1 MTLLQHFVLFVSS
14 ILFATSELIID
25 VQPNVISAEITAQLV
40 INCSITNNQVQELD
54 VIRSLTLSRYNETL
68 KEFFDLITL
77 EAKTLNLSQLVQ
89 LHHAQISFG
98 NMYISLTLH
107 NPTLFDAK
115 VYRCKVE
122 GDKTN
127 AANSSIVAKK
137 EVEYR
142 TNMTALI
149 EEIRRLRI
157 FEKNDQCTLEKKDL
171 TATQQRTK
179 LHFVGSSK
187 VIKELIESLTLTC
200 SLQDLDRNSTV
211 QLMYILHESNGVI
224 ATINK
229 DQPVVTT
236 KQDSNFNTAKGEL
249 SDTKSKASFIEIS
262 WSYIKSSE
270 SGKYFCGAYVMG
282 PDGRS
287 ERLNEMLAIIVSNPT
302 FDDLIKVIQKLLRQ
316 VDKEKE
322 NILENKQNIYHIQE
336 DINSKQQTII
346 SIKDGLDTNRQN
358 INTIKDDLESSR
370 QNIKSITDDLN
381 ATRQSIA
388 SYDDESNSLRQMLNN
403 VQSDLSI
410 CKESIQSF
418 SNDLDTNKQSIAS
431 HNDELNTFGQIVN
444 SLKDDLR
451 TNKQSLQSITDKVN
465 TNKQNINQLK
475 ENLESNKQKIQ
486 SITDE
491 VNTNK
496 DNINQLK
503 ENLELNKQK
512 IQSITDEV
520 NTNKDNINQL
530 RENLKSNKQK
540 IQNMTDEVTTNKDNI
555 NQLKENLKSN
565 KQNIQNITKGVNTNR
580 QNIINLNKDVKT
592 SQQSFSKLEAT
603 LETQLTN
610 LSTALTQ
617 TWEKIMKG
625 PPTSCR
631 EINSFQERV
640 TVTLTSGLKVMCDT
654 KTDGGGWIIFQ
665 RRINGKVDFYRG
677 WKEYRDGFGDY
688 NIGEFYLGNEN
699 IFNLTS
705 TGQYDLRI
713 DLEFN
718 NKKYFAQYENFKI
731 LSESEKYK
739 LQIGKYSGYAGDELS
754 YHNSNFFTTF
764 DRDNDVGSDVNCAEE
779 SSGAWW
785 YNHCHHSNLNGQWG
799 RTSHKGM
806 NWAYFTGL
814 SNSVTFTEMKI
825 KEREKN
831 YFH

>member
-14 ILFATSELIID
+14 ILFSTSELIID

-40 INCSITNNQVQELD
+40 INCSITNNQVQQLD

-68 KEFFDLITL
+68 KEFLDLITL

-98 NMYISLTLH
+98 NLYISLTLH

-149 EEIRRLRI
+149 EEIRRLKI
-157 FEKNDQCTLEKKDL
+157 VEQNDQCTLEKKDL
-171 TATQQRTK
+171 TTSQQRTK
-179 LHFVGSSK
+179 LHF
-187 VIKELIESLTLTC
+187 
-200 SLQDLDRNSTV
+200 DLDRNSTV
-211 QLMYILHESNGVI
+211 QFMYILHESNGVI

-236 KQDSNFNTAKGEL
+236 KQDSNFNTGKGEL
-249 SDTKSKASFIEIS
+249 SDTKSKASFIEVS

-270 SGKYFCGAYVMG
+270 SGKYFCGAHVMG
-282 PDGRS
+282 PDERS

-302 FDDLIKVIQKLLRQ
+302 FDDLIKL
-316 VDKEKE
+316 KE
-322 NILENKQNIYHIQE
+322 
-336 DINSKQQTII
+336 
-346 SIKDGLDTNRQN
+346 
-358 INTIKDDLESSR
+358 DLE
-370 QNIKSITDDLN
+370 
-381 ATRQSIA
+381 
-388 SYDDESNSLRQMLNN
+388 
-403 VQSDLSI
+403 
-410 CKESIQSF
+410 
-418 SNDLDTNKQSIAS
+418 
-431 HNDELNTFGQIVN
+431 
-444 SLKDDLR
+444 
-451 TNKQSLQSITDKVN
+451 
-465 TNKQNINQLK
+465 
-475 ENLESNKQKIQ
+475 
-486 SITDE
+486 
-491 VNTNK
+491 
-496 DNINQLK
+496 
-503 ENLELNKQK
+503 
-512 IQSITDEV
+512 
-520 NTNKDNINQL
+520 
-530 RENLKSNKQK
+530 
-540 IQNMTDEVTTNKDNI
+540 
-555 NQLKENLKSN
+555 SN

-580 QNIINLNKDVKT
+580 ENIINLNKDVNT
-592 SQQSFSKLEAT
+592 SQQSLSKLEAN
-603 LETQLTN
+603 LETQLIN

-617 TWEKIMKG
+617 IKGKIKKG
-625 PPTSCR
+625 LPMSCR

-640 TVTLTSGLKVMCDT
+640 IVTLKSGLVVMCDT

-718 NKKYFAQYENFKI
+718 STKYFAQYENFKI
-731 LSESEKYK
+731 LSEIEKYK
-739 LQIGKYSGYAGDELS
+739 LKIGKYSGNAGENLS
-754 YHNSNFFTTF
+754 YHNNKFFSTF
-764 DRDNDVGSDVNCAEE
+764 DRDNDVNSDRNYAEI

-785 YNHCHHSNLNGQWG
+785 YYNCNYSNLNGEWG

-806 NWAYFTGL
+806 NWEQLTG
-814 SNSVTFTEMKI
+814 SSYSVSFTEMKI
-825 KEREKN
+825 REREKN

>member
-14 ILFATSELIID
+14 ILFATSELVID

-40 INCSITNNQVQELD
+40 INCSITNNQVTHLD

-98 NMYISLTLH
+98 NLYISLTLH

-127 AANSSIVAKK
+127 AANSSIVTKK

-142 TNMTALI
+142 TNTTALI
-149 EEIRRLRI
+149 EEIRRLKI
-157 FEKNDQCTLEKKDL
+157 VEKNDQCTLKKKDL
-171 TATQQRTK
+171 TASHQRTK

-187 VIKELIESLTLTC
+187 VIKELIEPLTLTC
-200 SLQDLDRNSTV
+200 SLQDLDLNSTV
-211 QLMYILHESNGVI
+211 QFMYILHESNGVI

-236 KQDSNFNTAKGEL
+236 KQDSNFKTAKGEL
-249 SDTKSKASFIEIS
+249 SETKSKASFIEVS
-262 WSYIKSSE
+262 WSFIKSSE
-270 SGKYFCGAYVMG
+270 SGKYSCGAHVMG

-302 FDDLIKVIQKLLRQ
+302 FDDLIKVIPKLLRQ

-322 NILENKQNIYHIQE
+322 NILENKQNIYHIKE

-346 SIKDGLDTNRQN
+346 SIKDGLDTNKQN
-358 INTIKDDLESSR
+358 INTIKDDLETSR

-381 ATRQSIA
+381 ANKQSIA
-388 SYDDESNSLRQMLNN
+388 SYNNESITLRQMVNN

-410 CKESIQSF
+410 CKESIHSF

-431 HNDELNTFGQIVN
+431 YNDELNTFGQIVN

-451 TNKQSLQSITDKVN
+451 TNKQSLQTV
-465 TNKQNINQLK
+465 
-475 ENLESNKQKIQ
+475 
-486 SITDE
+486 TDE

-503 ENLELNKQK
+503 EDLE
-512 IQSITDEV
+512 
-520 NTNKDNINQL
+520 
-530 RENLKSNKQK
+530 
-540 IQNMTDEVTTNKDNI
+540 
-555 NQLKENLKSN
+555 SN

-580 QNIINLNKDVKT
+580 QNIMNLNKDVNT
-592 SQQSFSKLEAT
+592 SQQSLSKLEVN
-603 LETQLTN
+603 LETHLTN

-617 TWEKIMKG
+617 IKENIKKG
-625 PPTSCR
+625 RPTSCR

-640 TVTLTSGLKVMCDT
+640 IVTLKSGLEVMCDT

-699 IFNLTS
+699 IFKLTS
-705 TGQYDLRI
+705 TGQFDLRI
-713 DLEFN
+713 DLEYRN
-718 NKKYFAQYENFKI
+718 AKYFAQYKDFKL
-731 LSESEKYK
+731 LSETEKYK
-739 LQIGKYSGYAGDELS
+739 LQIGKYSGTAGDELS
-754 YHNSNFFTTF
+754 RHNNMYFTTF
-764 DRDNDVGSDVNCAEE
+764 DRDNDISSGPNCAEYR
-779 SSGAWW
+779 SGAWW
-785 YNHCHHSNLNGQWG
+785 YAHCHDSNLNGQWG
-799 RTSHKGM
+799 GTSNQKGM
-806 NWAYFTGL
+806 IWNQLTGWF
-814 SNSVTFTEMKI
+814 NFITFTEMKI

-831 YFH
+831 

>member
-14 ILFATSELIID
+14 ILFATSELVID

-40 INCSITNNQVQELD
+40 INCSITNNQVQHLD

-68 KEFFDLITL
+68 KEFFDLIAL

-98 NMYISLTLH
+98 NLYISLILH

-122 GDKTN
+122 GNKTN

-137 EVEYR
+137 EIEYR

-149 EEIRRLRI
+149 EEIRRLKI
-157 FEKNDQCTLEKKDL
+157 VEKNDQCTLEKKDL
-171 TATQQRTK
+171 TTSQQRTK

-187 VIKELIESLTLTC
+187 IIKDLTEPLTLTC
-200 SLQDLDRNSTV
+200 SLQDLDLNSTV
-211 QLMYILHESNGVI
+211 QFMYILHESNGVI

-229 DQPVVTT
+229 DQSVVST

-249 SDTKSKASFIEIS
+249 SDTKSKASLIEVS

-270 SGKYFCGAYVMG
+270 SGKYFCGAHVMG

-287 ERLNEMLAIIVSNPT
+287 ERLNEMLAISVSNPT
-302 FDDLIKVIQKLLRQ
+302 FDDLVKVILKLLRQ

-322 NILENKQNIYHIQE
+322 NILENKQNIYHIKE
-336 DINSKQQTII
+336 DINSKQQ
-346 SIKDGLDTNRQN
+346 SIKDGLDSNRQN
-358 INTIKDDLESSR
+358 INTIKDDLETSR

-388 SYDDESNSLRQMLNN
+388 SYDDESNTLRQMVNN

-410 CKESIQSF
+410 CKESIYSF

-431 HNDELNTFGQIVN
+431 HNNELNTFGQIVN

-496 DNINQLK
+496 DNINQLR
-503 ENLELNKQK
+503 ENLKSNKQK
-512 IQSITDEV
+512 IQNLTDEV

-530 RENLKSNKQK
+530 IEDL
-540 IQNMTDEVTTNKDNI
+540 E
-555 NQLKENLKSN
+555 SN

-580 QNIINLNKDVKT
+580 QNIINLNKDVNT
-592 SQQSFSKLEAT
+592 SQQSLSKLEVN

-617 TWEKIMKG
+617 IKENIKKVLPI
-625 PPTSCR
+625 SCR

-640 TVTLTSGLKVMCDT
+640 IVTLMSGLEVMCDT

-718 NKKYFAQYENFKI
+718 NTNYFAQYENFKI
-731 LSESEKYK
+731 LSETEKYK
-739 LQIGKYSGYAGDELS
+739 LKIGNYSGNAGDSLS
-754 YHNSNFFTTF
+754 VHNNVFFSTF
-764 DRDNDVGSDVNCAEE
+764 DRDNDISSVTNCAEYY
-779 SSGAWW
+779 S
-785 YNHCHHSNLNGQWG
+785 
-799 RTSHKGM
+799 
-806 NWAYFTGL
+806 
-814 SNSVTFTEMKI
+814 
-825 KEREKN
+825 
-831 YFH
+831 